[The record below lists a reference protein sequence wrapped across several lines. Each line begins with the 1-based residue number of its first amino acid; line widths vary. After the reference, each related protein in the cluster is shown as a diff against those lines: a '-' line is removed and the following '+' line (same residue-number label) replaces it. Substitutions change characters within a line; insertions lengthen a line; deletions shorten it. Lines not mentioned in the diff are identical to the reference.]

1 MDDDEVKEVL
11 TFDLDDLA
19 GDLFKNWDSAY
30 LGYNEGYLTLGL
42 SVNFY

>member
-1 MDDDEVKEVL
+1 MEDKEVRDIL
-11 TFDLDDLA
+11 TFDLDDFTR
-19 GDLFKNWDSAY
+19 DIFKNWDSAF